1 MGKSLEM
8 QSLSIAEKKKRIES
22 NKQLFNWN
30 RILLIK
36 PNYRSDGWDYYNL
49 DFPPI
54 NLTYI
59 ASYLSDLDVQ
69 VEILDTKVNDLNF
82 KQIKKKI
89 KKFNPDIVGISVF
102 VSAALK
108 ASLSIAEIVKTIDP
122 NCKVVFGGR
131 HPTFE
136 PDETLKSIHVD
147 YVVRGE
153 GELTFRDLILNGS
166 PENIEGISYKVNDK
180 IIHNQDRPLIKD
192 FKRIRVPARHL
203 TWNNKYKML
212 TVRLETVETSRGCP
226 YSCKFCTTHIFNN
239 NMWRPRPVD
248 SIITELKMISHNR
261 NITDIFFVDDNLTA
275 NTKRI
280 EELCDKI
287 VECKNKKEIND
298 FKFFAQLRVD
308 SIVKSPQMVKKMAR
322 AGFWVVFIGIES
334 VNEEALKDMRK
345 GFSFNKVLSALKIL
359 HQNDIIVIGNLIIG
373 VDLNSTEED
382 IKKEIQFMKTVDVD
396 IVSYVILT
404 PFPGSETLK
413 ELEAEGLVISK
424 DWSKY
429 TVFDPVI
436 KTHQLSPKKL
446 HELLYYSFRELKYIN
461 TPKGLASRVIK
472 TRGLSFVLNPK
483 RMLSLIHS
491 FLQVRKLFK
500 EF

>member
-1 MGKSLEM
+1 MGESIVRSLTIKNENFTDFSKN
-8 QSLSIAEKKKRIES
+8 QHYYWK
-22 NKQLFNWN
+22 

-36 PNYRSDGWDYYNL
+36 PNYRSTGWDYYNL

-89 KKFNPDIVGISVF
+89 EKFSPDIVGISVF
-102 VSAALK
+102 VSAAIK
-108 ASLSIAEIVKTIDP
+108 ASLQVAEMVKTIEP
-122 NCKVVFGGR
+122 TCQVVLGGR

-136 PDETLKSIHVD
+136 PDETLNSKYID
-147 YVVRGE
+147 YIVRGE
-153 GELTFRDLILNGS
+153 GELTFRELIETGS
-166 PENIEGISYKVNDK
+166 PESINGLSYKKDGK
-180 IIHNQDRPLIKD
+180 IVHNPDRPLIKD
-192 FKRIRVPARHL
+192 FKRIRIPSRHL
-203 TWNNKYKML
+203 TKNNKYKML

-226 YSCKFCTTHIFNN
+226 FTCKFCTTHIFNN
-239 NMWRPRPVD
+239 SLWRPRPVD
-248 SIITELKMISHNR
+248 TIITELKMISHNR
-261 NITDIFFVDDNLTA
+261 RVTDIFFVDDNLTA

-287 VECKNKKEIND
+287 IESKKKKEMND
-298 FKFFAQLRVD
+298 FKFFAQIRVD
-308 SIVKSPQMVKKMAR
+308 SIVKSPQMVKKMAE

-334 VNEEALKDMRK
+334 VNEESLKDMRK
-345 GFSFNKVLSALKIL
+345 GFSFDKVVKALEIL
-359 HQNDIIVIGNLIIG
+359 HQNNLIVIGNLIIG

-382 IKKEIQFMKTVDVD
+382 IKNEIQFMKTVDID

-404 PFPGSETLK
+404 PFPGSDTLK
-413 ELEAEGLVISK
+413 ELDAEGLVLSK

-429 TVFDPVI
+429 TVFEPVI
-436 KTHQLSPKKL
+436 KTHQLTPKKM

-461 TPKGLASRVIK
+461 RPKGMATRIIK
-472 TRGLSFVLNPK
+472 TRGFSFILNPK
-483 RMLSLIHS
+483 RMLSLINS
-491 FLQVRKLFK
+491 FLQVRGLFK

>member
-1 MGKSLEM
+1 MQLTTIEQDKLEIKS
-8 QSLSIAEKKKRIES
+8 KK
-22 NKQLFNWN
+22 QFYNWK

-36 PNYRSDGWDYYNL
+36 PNYRSDGWDYYNI

-54 NLTYI
+54 NLAYI

-89 KKFNPDIVGISVF
+89 EKFKPDIVGISVF

-108 ASLSIAEIVKTIDP
+108 ASLSIAQIIKTILP
-122 NCKVVFGGR
+122 TCQVVLGGR
-131 HPTFE
+131 HPSFE
-136 PDETLKSIHVD
+136 PDETLNSKYVD
-147 YVVRGE
+147 YIVRGE
-153 GELTFRDLILNGS
+153 GELTFRELIIKGT
-166 PENIEGISYKVNDK
+166 PEKIKGISYKTNGK
-180 IIHNQDRPLIKD
+180 IVHNPERPLIKD

-203 TWNNKYKML
+203 TKNNKYKML

-226 YSCKFCTTHIFNN
+226 YTCKFCTTHVFNN
-239 NMWRPRPVD
+239 SLWRPRPID
-248 SIITELKMISHNR
+248 TIITELKMISHNR
-261 NITDIFFVDDNLTA
+261 SITDIFFVDDNLTA

-287 VECKNKKEIND
+287 VECKKKKEMND
-298 FKFFAQLRVD
+298 FKFFAQIRVD
-308 SIVKSPQMVKKMAR
+308 SIVKSPQMVKKMAE

-334 VNEEALKDMRK
+334 VNEESLKDMRK
-345 GFSFNKVLSALKIL
+345 GFSFNIVLSALKIL
-359 HQNDIIVIGNLIIG
+359 HQYNIIVIGNLIIG
-373 VDLNSTEED
+373 IDLDSTEED
-382 IKKEIQFMKTVDVD
+382 VKKEIQFMKTIDID

-404 PFPGSETLK
+404 PFPGSDTLK
-413 ELEAEGLVISK
+413 ELDAEGLVISK

-436 KTHQLSPKKL
+436 KTHQLSPKQM
-446 HELLYYSFRELKYIN
+446 HELLYYSFRELKYVN
-461 TPKGLASRVIK
+461 KPKGLASRVIK
-472 TRGLSFVLNPK
+472 TRGFSFILNPK
-483 RMLSLIHS
+483 RMLSLLNS
-491 FLQVRKLFK
+491 FLKVRGIFK

>member
-1 MGKSLEM
+1 VKLKTIQKKSIIDSSEI
-8 QSLSIAEKKKRIES
+8 QRYHWK
-22 NKQLFNWN
+22 

-59 ASYLSDLDVQ
+59 ASYLSDLGVQ
-69 VEILDTKVNDLNF
+69 VAILDTKVNDLNHRQISKRIEKF
-82 KQIKKKI
+82 K
-89 KKFNPDIVGISVF
+89 PDIVGISVF
-102 VSAALK
+102 VSAALNE
-108 ASLSIAEIVKTIDP
+108 SLEIAKIVKKIDP
-122 NCKVVFGGR
+122 FCPVVLGGR

-136 PDETLKSIHVD
+136 PEESLRYKNVD
-147 YVVRGE
+147 YIVRGE
-153 GELTFRDLILNGS
+153 GELTFRELIINGS
-166 PENIEGISYKVNDK
+166 PIGVDGISYKSNGI
-180 IIHNQDRPLIKD
+180 IIHNPDRPLIKD
-192 FKRIRVPARHL
+192 FKRVRIPSRHL
-203 TWNNKYKML
+203 TKSNKYKML
-212 TVRLETVETSRGCP
+212 TVRLETIETSRGCP
-226 YSCKFCTTHIFNN
+226 YTCKFCTTHIFNN
-239 NMWRPRPVD
+239 NLWRPRPVD
-248 SIITELKMISHNR
+248 AIITELKMISHNR
-261 NITDIFFVDDNLTA
+261 RITDIFFVDDNLTA

-280 EELCDKI
+280 EELCEKI
-287 VECKNKKEIND
+287 IESKKKKEMND
-298 FKFFAQLRVD
+298 FKFFAQIRVD
-308 SIVKSPQMVKKMAR
+308 SIVKSPQMVKKMAE

-334 VNEEALKDMRK
+334 VNEESLKEMRK

-359 HQNDIIVIGNLIIG
+359 HQNNIIVIGNLIIG

-382 IKKEIQFMKTVDVD
+382 IKKEIQYMKTVDVD

-404 PFPGSETLK
+404 PFPGSDTLK

-436 KTHQLSPKKL
+436 KTHELSPKKL
-446 HELLYYSFRELKYIN
+446 HELLYYSFRELKYVN
-461 TPKGLASRVIK
+461 KPKGLASRAIK
-472 TRGLSFVLNPK
+472 RRGYLFILNPK
-483 RMLSLIHS
+483 RILSFINS

>member
-1 MGKSLEM
+1 M
-8 QSLSIAEKKKRIES
+8 QSITIEHKNLNVKS
-22 NKQLFNWN
+22 KTQRFKWK

-36 PNYRSDGWDYYNL
+36 PNYRSNGWDYYNI

-89 KKFNPDIVGISVF
+89 EKFKPDIVGISVF

-108 ASLSIAEIVKTIDP
+108 ASLRVAEIVKTIDP
-122 NCKVVFGGR
+122 TCQIVLGGR

-136 PDETLKSIHVD
+136 PDGSLNSKNID

-153 GELTFRDLILNGS
+153 GELTFRELIIKGS
-166 PENIEGISYKVNDK
+166 PENIEGISYKVNGK
-180 IIHNQDRPLIKD
+180 IIHNLDRPLIKD
-192 FKRIRVPARHL
+192 FKRIRIPARHL
-203 TWNNKYKML
+203 TENNKYKML

-226 YSCKFCTTHIFNN
+226 YTCKFCTTHIFNN
-239 NMWRPRPVD
+239 NLWRPRPVD
-248 SIITELKMISHNR
+248 TIITELKMISHNR
-261 NITDIFFVDDNLTA
+261 RVTDIFFVDDNLTA

-280 EELCDKI
+280 EELCEKI
-287 VECKNKKEIND
+287 VECKEKKEMND
-298 FKFFAQLRVD
+298 FKFFAQIRVD
-308 SIVKSPQMVKKMAR
+308 SIVKSPQMVKKMAE

-334 VNEEALKDMRK
+334 VNEESLKDMRK
-345 GFSFNKVLSALKIL
+345 GFSFNMVVKALKIL
-359 HQNDIIVIGNLIIG
+359 HENNIIVIGNLIIG

-382 IKKEIQFMKTVDVD
+382 VKKEIQFMKSIDID

-404 PFPGSETLK
+404 PFPGSDTLK
-413 ELEAEGLVISK
+413 ELDAEGLVLSK

-429 TVFDPVI
+429 TVFEPVI
-436 KTHQLSPKKL
+436 KTHQLSPKQM
-446 HELLYYSFRELKYIN
+446 HELLYYSFRELKYVN
-461 TPKGLASRVIK
+461 RPKGLASRVVK
-472 TRGLSFVLNPK
+472 TRGFSFILNPK
-483 RMLSLIHS
+483 RMLSLINS
-491 FLQVRKLFK
+491 FLQVRALFK